1 METGR
6 LQPGC
11 RPAEA
16 DAHDAWRHAAAHI
29 VQFCRKSQQH
39 LRCTALLAHSST
51 AFIQWEGTGSRLADE
66 DALRPEHSGLDSAD
80 SDQPAARGGT
90 GLLRLDRSVA
100 ATDDYRIAKPD
111 PLGSVVR
118 ERDLRQTVE
127 RGDRVEDAKESQQ
140 DAQEEFTSALEALS
154 SLTNFN
160 GGDLESMYNKINDK
174 YQDSEKAA
182 QNVSDRISAIED
194 VSDALFAEW
203 QEELNLYTSASLRR
217 SSEQKLR
224 ETKSSY
230 QTMLSA
236 MKRAEKKMDPVLNTL
251 RDNTLYLK
259 HNLNASAVGSL
270 QGEFMSL
277 EKDIAFAIKQMNA
290 AIEESDK
297 FLAQLNQK

>member
-1 METGR
+1 MPYLIVIVLSIFTLTGCQSAYYSAMEQVGY
-6 LQPGC
+6 
-11 RPAEA
+11 
-16 DAHDAWRHAAAHI
+16 H
-29 VQFCRKSQQH
+29 K
-39 LRCTALLAHSST
+39 
-51 AFIQWEGTGSRLADE
+51 
-66 DALRPEHSGLDSAD
+66 
-80 SDQPAARGGT
+80 
-90 GLLRLDRSVA
+90 
-100 ATDDYRIAKPD
+100 
-111 PLGSVVR
+111 
-118 ERDLRQTVE
+118 RDIMV
-127 RGDRVEDAKESQQ
+127 DRVEDAKESQQ

-154 SLTNFN
+154 SLTNFS
-160 GGDLESMYNKINDK
+160 GGDLEDMYNKINDK

-182 QNVSDRISAIED
+182 QNVSDRIAAIED
-194 VSDALFAEW
+194 VSDALFEEW
-203 QEELNLYTSASLRR
+203 QNELDLYTSDSLRR

-277 EKDIAFAIKQMNA
+277 EKDIAYAIEQMNA
-290 AIEESDK
+290 AIAESDK

>member
-1 METGR
+1 MPYLIVIVLSIFTLTGCQSAYYSAMEQVGY
-6 LQPGC
+6 
-11 RPAEA
+11 
-16 DAHDAWRHAAAHI
+16 H
-29 VQFCRKSQQH
+29 K
-39 LRCTALLAHSST
+39 
-51 AFIQWEGTGSRLADE
+51 
-66 DALRPEHSGLDSAD
+66 
-80 SDQPAARGGT
+80 
-90 GLLRLDRSVA
+90 
-100 ATDDYRIAKPD
+100 
-111 PLGSVVR
+111 
-118 ERDLRQTVE
+118 RDIMV
-127 RGDRVEDAKESQQ
+127 DRVEDAKESQQ

-154 SLTNFN
+154 SLTNFS
-160 GGDLESMYNKINDK
+160 GGDLEDMYNQINDK

-182 QNVSDRISAIED
+182 QNVSDRIAAIED
-194 VSDALFAEW
+194 VSDALFEEW
-203 QEELNLYTSASLRR
+203 QGELDLYTSDSLRR

-277 EKDIAFAIKQMNA
+277 EKDIAYAIQQMNA
-290 AIEESDK
+290 AIAESDK